1 MILLLYLVVAGTRS
15 QSWYNDC
22 SVGRTQDMRSSA
34 LLYAHRC
41 YLRDVPIAVPTPDN
55 VIPDQILP
63 SHIVVPRCQGKTS
76 TFLLQYNN
84 TFISRIVSGKPGV
97 LLPAKEDQVREVR
110 DHGVREQH
118 SVLHEYRAGAPPG
131 SLQM

>member
-1 MILLLYLVVAGTRS
+1 MMILLLYLVVAGTRS

-41 YLRDVPIAVPTPDN
+41 YLRDVPIAVPAPDN

-63 SHIVVPRCQGKTS
+63 SHIVVPRCQGKLPS
-76 TFLLQYNN
+76 LLLQYF
-84 TFISRIVSGKPGV
+84 TFFYLQACVWTV
-97 LLPAKEDQVREVR
+97 W
-110 DHGVREQH
+110 
-118 SVLHEYRAGAPPG
+118 APPVYQRRP
-131 SLQM
+131 S